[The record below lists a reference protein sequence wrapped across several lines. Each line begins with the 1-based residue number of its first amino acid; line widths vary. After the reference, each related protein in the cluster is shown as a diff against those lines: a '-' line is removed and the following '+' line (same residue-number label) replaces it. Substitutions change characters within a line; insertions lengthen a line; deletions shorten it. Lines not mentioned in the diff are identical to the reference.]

1 MTTGPGHHEQ
11 TTPSPAGMPVVAG
24 VDGSAEA
31 LTAAEVAAGE
41 ARRRRVPLVLTH
53 AFTWPLIWPPL
64 TEEYHPTDP
73 LPRAKAHQLLARA
86 AEHLRD
92 QGGAEGGP
100 EVQTR
105 LVDGHA
111 AATLVDASR
120 AAALVVVGHRGSGGF
135 TQLLAGSV
143 AIHTAAHA
151 YSPVMIVRGKIIEP
165 GAPIILGFDGST
177 GARLGAEFAF
187 ATAARRGAPVTVV
200 TVWPTDRTWPDA
212 VAAAGY
218 PTPPA
223 RAVLDS
229 LGDLP
234 SRYPDVPVRVEV
246 VAGGSTAAALAGA
259 ADAAGLVVVGS
270 RGFGGL
276 RGLLLGSVGRALIE
290 HAPCPVAIVRPRA

>member
-1 MTTGPGHHEQ
+1 MSTESSHHEQ
-11 TTPSPAGMPVVAG
+11 TMPSPAGMPVAAG

-31 LTAAEVAAGE
+31 LTAAEVAADE
-41 ARRRRVPLVLTH
+41 AGQRQVPLILTH
-53 AFTWPLIWPPL
+53 AFTWPWIWPPL

-73 LPRAKAHQLLARA
+73 LPRAKAHQLLAHV
-86 AEHLRD
+86 AEHLRGRD
-92 QGGAEGGP
+92 DAP

-111 AATLVDASR
+111 AAALVDVSR
-120 AAALVVVGHRGSGGF
+120 EAALVVIGHRGTGGF

-151 YSPVMIVRGKIIEP
+151 YSPVMVVRGKITDP

-177 GARLGAEFAF
+177 GARLAAEFAF
-187 ATAARRGAPVTVV
+187 ATASRRGAPVAVV
-200 TVWPTDRTWPDA
+200 TVWPSDRAWPDA
-212 VAAAGY
+212 VATAGY
-218 PTPPA
+218 PKPPA
-223 RAVLDS
+223 SSVLDS

-234 SRYPDVPVRVEV
+234 GRYPDVPVRVEV

-259 ADAAGLVVVGS
+259 ADTAGLVVVGS

-290 HAPCPVAIVRPRA
+290 HAQCPVTIVRPRE

>member
-1 MTTGPGHHEQ
+1 MTTGSGQHEQ
-11 TTPSPAGMPVVAG
+11 PTGMPAGMPVVAG

-41 ARRRRVPLVLTH
+41 ARQRQVPLVLTH

-73 LPRAKAHQLLARA
+73 LPRAKAHQLLTRA
-86 AEHLRD
+86 AEHLRGMD
-92 QGGAEGGP
+92 RAP

-135 TQLLAGSV
+135 AQLLAGSV

-151 YSPVMIVRGKIIEP
+151 YSPVMIVRGKITEP

-177 GARLGAEFAF
+177 GARLAAEFAF
-187 ATAARRGAPVTVV
+187 TTAARRAAPVTVM
-200 TVWPTDRTWPDA
+200 TVWPTDRAWPDA
-212 VAAAGY
+212 VAATGY

-223 RAVLDS
+223 SAVLDS

>member
-1 MTTGPGHHEQ
+1 MSTGSGHHEQ
-11 TTPSPAGMPVVAG
+11 TTPPPAGLPVVAG

-31 LTAAEVAAGE
+31 LAAAEVAADE
-41 ARRRRVPLVLTH
+41 AGQRQVPLILTH
-53 AFTWPLIWPPL
+53 AFTWPWIWPPL

-73 LPRAKAHQLLARA
+73 LPRTKAYQLLAHV
-86 AEHLRD
+86 AEHLRGRD
-92 QGGAEGGP
+92 DAP
-100 EVQTR
+100 EVVTR

-111 AATLVDASR
+111 AAALVDASR
-120 AAALVVVGHRGSGGF
+120 GAALVVVGHRGTGGF

-151 YSPVMIVRGKIIEP
+151 YSPVMVVRGKITEP
-165 GAPIILGFDGST
+165 GTPIIVGFDGST
-177 GARLGAEFAF
+177 GARLAAEFAF
-187 ATAARRGAPVTVV
+187 ATASRRGAPVAVV
-200 TVWPTDRTWPDA
+200 TVWPSDRAWPDA

-223 RAVLDS
+223 PSVLDS

-276 RGLLLGSVGRALIE
+276 HGLLLGSVGRALIE
-290 HAPCPVAIVRPRA
+290 HAPCPVAIVRPPA

>member
-1 MTTGPGHHEQ
+1 MSTESGHHEQ
-11 TTPSPAGMPVVAG
+11 TTPAPAGMPVVAG

-41 ARRRRVPLVLTH
+41 AGQRQVPLILTH
-53 AFTWPLIWPPL
+53 AFTWPWIWPPL

-73 LPRAKAHQLLARA
+73 LPRTKAHQLLADV
-86 AEHLRD
+86 AEHLHGRD
-92 QGGAEGGP
+92 DAP

-111 AATLVDASR
+111 AAVLVDASR
-120 AAALVVVGHRGSGGF
+120 EAALLVVGHRGTGGF

-151 YSPVMIVRGKIIEP
+151 HGPVMVVRGKIMES
-165 GAPIILGFDGST
+165 GAPIVLGFDGST
-177 GARLGAEFAF
+177 GARLAAEFAF
-187 ATAARRGAPVTVV
+187 ATASRRGAPVAVL
-200 TVWPTDRTWPDA
+200 TVWPADRAWPD
-212 VAAAGY
+212 AAAGY
-218 PTPPA
+218 PKPPA
-223 RAVLDS
+223 PAVLDS

-234 SRYPDVPVRVEV
+234 SRYPQVPVRVEV
-246 VAGGSTAAALAGA
+246 LAGGSTAATLASA

-270 RGFGGL
+270 RGHGGL

-290 HAPCPVAIVRPRA
+290 HAPCPVAIVRPHA